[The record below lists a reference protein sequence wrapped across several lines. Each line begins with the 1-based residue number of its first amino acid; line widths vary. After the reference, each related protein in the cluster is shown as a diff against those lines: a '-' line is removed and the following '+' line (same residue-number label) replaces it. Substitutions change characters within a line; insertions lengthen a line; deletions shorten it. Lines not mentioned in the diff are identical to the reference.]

1 MTPLQRASSLARA
14 LLGLYLLGNVTYA
27 LSLWVCEDV
36 LHLNPIHAT
45 LSASLL
51 KSLLDLSVVCLIFG
65 QTFLGRLT
73 GSSAAWRSVRL
84 GALIAIGIVT
94 SMLLGAMF
102 GLVTWR
108 GHGIGSL
115 QWIYL
120 IGFSAH
126 AAISEE
132 LLCRFL
138 VLDRLGL
145 VIGRVAS
152 FLLQILIFV
161 YLHMFGPPLDLRAA
175 SHLALG
181 AILLGS
187 FYLWSGS
194 LLGAMALHL
203 TYDVLVSI
211 TFGESLDGLA
221 IRPFVVGDNFS
232 LLHSHQA
239 STIFMSGLS
248 IWLLWNARR
257 RAQPP
262 PHTSVPQ

>member
-1 MTPLQRASSLARA
+1 MARV
-14 LLGLYLLGNVTYA
+14 LLGLYLVGNVTYR
-27 LSLWVCEDV
+27 LSQNICQDV
-36 LHLNPIHAT
+36 LHLNPIHES
-45 LSASLL
+45 LVASLL
-51 KSLLDLSVVCLIFG
+51 TSFLDLSVTFVIF
-65 QTFLGRLT
+65 QSAFLARIKGGR
-73 GSSAAWRSVRL
+73 GWRKSVRL
-84 GALIAIGIVT
+84 GVLVGAGIVA
-94 SMLLGAMF
+94 SMLLGSTF
-102 GLVTWR
+102 GLIRWSS
-108 GHGIGSL
+108 HSIGSL

-126 AAISEE
+126 AALSEE

-152 FLLQILIFV
+152 FLLQILLFV

-211 TFGESLDGLA
+211 TFGGSLDGLA

-248 IWLLWNARR
+248 IWLLWNARP

-262 PHTSVPQ
+262 PLTTKPQ